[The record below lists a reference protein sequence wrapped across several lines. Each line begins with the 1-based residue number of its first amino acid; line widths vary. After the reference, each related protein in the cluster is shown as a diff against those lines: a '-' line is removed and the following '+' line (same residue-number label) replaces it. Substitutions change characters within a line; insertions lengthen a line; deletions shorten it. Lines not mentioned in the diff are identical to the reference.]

1 MAAVIKV
8 SKVPIPNPI
17 PMEWYTKF
25 DVGGAAES
33 KCK

>member
-1 MAAVIKV
+1 MAAVIKIN
-8 SKVPIPNPI
+8 KVPIPI

-25 DVGGAAES
+25 DVDGAAES